1 MLTKENHI
9 RIREIIGEFF
19 YNLGEGKGF
28 LNLTKSESSKRN
40 LTSKI
45 CIVGKNANNVNRQMA
60 EKKYLQLRHKRLS
73 H

>member
-1 MLTKENHI
+1 MLTKENHTG
-9 RIREIIGEFF
+9 IREIIGEFF

-45 CIVGKNANNVNRQMA
+45 CIVGKNANNVNKWQR
-60 EKKYLQLRHKRLS
+60 KNICN
-73 H
+73 

>member
-9 RIREIIGEFF
+9 WIREIIGEFF